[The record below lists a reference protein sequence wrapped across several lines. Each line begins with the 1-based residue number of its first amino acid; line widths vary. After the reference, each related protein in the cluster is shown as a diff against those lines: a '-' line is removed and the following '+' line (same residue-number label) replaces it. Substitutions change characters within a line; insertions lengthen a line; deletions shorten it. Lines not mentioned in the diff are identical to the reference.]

1 MHGHILLDKT
11 FPYSVLKDWTSLLL
25 DKTFPYSVLKDWT
38 SLLLDKTFP
47 YKGKVFFSNASLV
60 TIAEN

>member
-38 SLLLDKTFP
+38 SLGTKMWNLRSITKTES
-47 YKGKVFFSNASLV
+47 KL
-60 TIAEN
+60 